1 MAAINTESIPTS
13 QTNGVI
19 EDGYEEDEKMKMR
32 PADIDADMREMER
45 RKRVELIMN
54 SRLFREELE
63 RIIESQIKDGNSS
76 AGLLQQISDMVGSK
90 YGTNNHILRNSS
102 CVVPINDIRGIEA
115 MGYAKGEKILRC
127 KLAALFRLIDL
138 YGWSQNIYNHVTA
151 RLNQQE
157 EHFLVNPYGLLN
169 NEITASSLVKV
180 DMQGNV
186 IETGTTN
193 FSVNAGGFQLHAAIY
208 AARPDLKCI
217 VHLHTPSVL
226 AISSLK
232 EGLLPLCQEAAVI
245 GDVSQHA
252 YIGIPNEPEE
262 RNKLARNLGP
272 NNKVIFLTNHG
283 ALCCGE
289 TIEETFFNACNTVSA
304 CETQLKIMPFGK
316 DSLLLLSDET
326 RKSMY
331 DASRKVPENV
341 LPPLSNVPSAA
352 TIADK
357 RWRIGGLEFEAL
369 MRMLD
374 NAGFRTGYVYRQPL
388 IKGEL
393 PRPRNDVEVP
403 PAVSSLGYLLEEEEL
418 YKQGVW
424 RKQFGTKGNDR
435 IRWLNSPNVYQK
447 VEILETGTSDPK
459 KITKWVDANN
469 EEWVAEGSPSHTSTP
484 VKIENALQFVPKNTN
499 PKEFKKLQQKL
510 KENRRA
516 DKITSGPQ
524 SHILE
529 GVSWEEAKKLQ
540 DANMSGTND
549 QIILVGAA
557 SKGIIQREFQHNAT
571 VYKTPYAKNPF
582 DAVTDEEL
590 ENYKKDITRKQRGD
604 SYLDED
610 ESDAL
615 SSSLPPSGKNT
626 VGVTSETED
635 DSLMHEM
642 RVIRIETS
650 TAPKASQAEVV
661 LSDDHKKHKNK
672 FVHSLGS
679 MLTLKKGE
687 NTYNGDHS
695 DALQTTFSHS
705 SKEGSPTKDVST
717 EDSSKKEKKKKKG
730 LRTPSFLKKKKEKKK
745 AVEA

>member
-1 MAAINTESIPTS
+1 MSAVNTESIPPS
-13 QTNGVI
+13 HTNGVI
-19 EDGYEEDEKMKMR
+19 EDGYDEDEKMKVR

-45 RKRVELIMN
+45 RKRVESIMN

-63 RIIESQIKDGNSS
+63 RIIESQIKAGNSS

-90 YGTNNHILRNSS
+90 YSGINNHLFRSTS
-102 CVVPINDIRGIEA
+102 CAVPINDIRGVEA

-138 YGWSQNIYNHVTA
+138 YGWTQGIYNHVTA
-151 RLNQQE
+151 RLSQQE
-157 EHFLVNPYGLLN
+157 EHFLVNPYGLLYS
-169 NEITASSLVKV
+169 EVTASSLVKV

-186 IETGTTN
+186 IESGTTN
-193 FSVNAGGFQLHAAIY
+193 FSVNVTGFQLHAAIY

-226 AISSLK
+226 AVSSLK
-232 EGLLPLCQEAAVI
+232 DGLLPICQEAAVI
-245 GDVSQHA
+245 GEISHHS

-262 RNKLARNLGP
+262 RDKIVRNLGP

-289 TIEETFFNACNTVSA
+289 TIEETFFYAYNTVNA
-304 CETQLKIMPFGK
+304 CETQLKVLPLGK
-316 DSLLLLSDET
+316 DNVVLLSDET

-331 DASRKVPENV
+331 DSARKIPENIS
-341 LPPLSNVPSAA
+341 PPVSHVPSAA
-352 TIADK
+352 AATEK

-418 YKQGVW
+418 YKGQW
-424 RKQFGTKGNDR
+424 KKAFGGKGSDR

-469 EEWVAEGSPSHTSTP
+469 EEWVADGSPSHTSTP

-499 PKEFKKLQQKL
+499 PKEFKKLQQQI

-540 DANMSGTND
+540 DANISGTSD
-549 QIILVGAA
+549 QVILVGAA
-557 SKGIIQREFQHNAT
+557 SKGIIQREYQHNAT

-582 DAVTDEEL
+582 DAVTDEEI

-604 SYLDED
+604 SYYDED

-615 SSSLPPSGKNT
+615 SSSLPPS
-626 VGVTSETED
+626 
-635 DSLMHEM
+635 EM
-642 RVIRIETS
+642 RVIQIET
-650 TAPKASQAEVV
+650 TTVPKASQAEVV
-661 LSDDHKKHKNK
+661 LSDDKANRKLSKNQAATK
-672 FVHSLGS
+672 AFIR
-679 MLTLKKGE
+679 GE

-705 SKEGSPTKDVST
+705 SKEGSPSKDIST

-745 AVEA
+745 QVEA